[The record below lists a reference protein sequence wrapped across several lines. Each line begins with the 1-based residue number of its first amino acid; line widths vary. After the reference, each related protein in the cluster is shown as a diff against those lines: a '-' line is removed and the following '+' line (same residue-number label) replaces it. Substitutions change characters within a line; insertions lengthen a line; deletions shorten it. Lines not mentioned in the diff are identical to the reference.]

1 MEKTCKNLFVS
12 RGVTGIL
19 ILLII
24 LFSVTVYPQKPVKTD
39 LIPYFENVLV
49 PPQLCKDAFNKG
61 ICLTDNGAVQCDS
74 KKLFDELK
82 TKLDGIT
89 KEINSVPA
97 YTSMDDKSKIADEI
111 NKKGGADKIKNMS
124 KEEKMKMAMDM
135 MKNMNVPQTQLESE
149 EVKDT
154 FAKES
159 ELNQFTSAQVQELM
173 NNYKIKADH
182 DKQVE
187 DKHTWIDDWERSE
200 IAKLPQ
206 ISTGEMSEPDPKEV
220 KRVKLEA
227 ADKHIKVADEEL
239 KYISGKWAELKDN
252 YKQHAIPFCQSLAKS
267 KYGDAAQNKSW
278 VNLFGTGQ
286 TLVVNMIS
294 DLLIQSANAYNYGA
308 RYFAE
313 RVRIEKEEIN

>member
-1 MEKTCKNLFVS
+1 MKKIQNDLFVS
-12 RGVTGIL
+12 GGMTGIL
-19 ILLII
+19 ILLIL
-24 LFSVTVYPQKPVKTD
+24 LFSVTVYAQKPVKID
-39 LIPYFENVLV
+39 LVPFFEKVLV

-61 ICLTDNGAVQCDS
+61 ICKIDDVTVQCDS
-74 KKLFDELK
+74 KELFDELK
-82 TKLDGIT
+82 TTLEGIT

-97 YTSMDDKSKIADEI
+97 YTNMDDKSKIADEI
-111 NKKGGADKIKNMS
+111 KKKGGADKIKNMS
-124 KEEKMKMAMDM
+124 KEEKMKMAMEM
-135 MKNMNVPQTQLESE
+135 MKNINVPQTQLESE

-159 ELNQFTSAQVQELM
+159 ELNQFMSGQVQELM

-187 DKHTWIDDWERSE
+187 DKHTGIDDWEKSE

-206 ISTGEMSEPDPKEV
+206 ISSGEMSAPDPKEV

-227 ADKHIKVADEEL
+227 AGKHIKIADDEL
-239 KYISGKWAELKDN
+239 KYIAGKWTELKDK
-252 YKQHAIPFCQSLAKS
+252 YKQQAIPFCQSLAKS

-294 DLLIQSANAYNYGA
+294 DLLTQSANAYNYGA
-308 RYFAE
+308 RYFAGK
-313 RVRIEKEEIN
+313 VIIEKGN